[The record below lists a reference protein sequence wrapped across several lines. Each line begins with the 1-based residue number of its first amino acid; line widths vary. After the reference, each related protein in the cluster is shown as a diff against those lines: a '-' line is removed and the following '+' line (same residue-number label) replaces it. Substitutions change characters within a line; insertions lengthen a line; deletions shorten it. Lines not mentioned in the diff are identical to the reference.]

1 MVGRVWEEGRAVV
14 QVPAGGPAAHTTR
27 TSWYEWYE
35 FALSSGI
42 VVDKTRTSAGTSLV
56 GRRVVV
62 RVVPWAI
69 RLARESRGYRL
80 KMRRGLLCLLFATE
94 LELIRMLIEDNW
106 LRCLID
112 TACPWCCIGK
122 LGPLNDVP
130 GRSYVHRCHSKGC
143 QKYVHPHA
151 FRPIFQTTVRGTKHV
166 PLLLQCAIVFALIA
180 PAAVCILA

>member
-1 MVGRVWEEGRAVV
+1 MG
-14 QVPAGGPAAHTTR
+14 GGPGSGT
-27 TSWYEWYE
+27 
-35 FALSSGI
+35 SSGRGARRPHNSYELVR
-42 VVDKTRTSAGTSLV
+42 VVRVRIIIGNRSGKTRTSAGTSLV

-69 RLARESRGYRL
+69 RPARESRGYRL

-130 GRSYVHRCHSKGC
+130 GRSYVHRCHRKGC

-151 FRPIFQTTVRGTKHV
+151 FRPIFQTTGRGTKHV
-166 PLLLQCAIVFALIA
+166 PLRLQCAIVFALIA